1 MKVASVML
9 AFFSL
14 VAPLPDRPLILSML
28 GFGSSLRATPEPGPS
43 SRSPREEVIYT
54 FRSTEDASSPEAP
67 LIADASGSLYGTSDS
82 GGGIYSCDGQT
93 CGTVFKLTRSPSGYT
108 ESILYRFLGGTDGA
122 FPLGGLVADASG
134 ALYGTTNIGGSANFG
149 TVFKLTPNAS
159 GYSESILYS
168 FQGGLDGRTPA
179 TALVAD
185 KRGALFGT
193 TLFGGGSMTC
203 KSGCGTVFKLTPTAS
218 GYRESVLHRFT
229 AGTAD
234 GFYPDGTLLVEA
246 GGSLLGTTEFGG
258 TSASCISPGE
268 DRCGTVFALKPT
280 RSGYKERIVYNFQGP
295 PNDGAWPMAGLVR
308 GAGGM
313 LYGTTSLGG
322 SGTYKCCLSGSLRGC
337 GATFRLV
344 PSKSGYRESLLYS
357 FRGGTDGYFPYAG
370 VTAGP
375 HGTLFGTTYY
385 GGLPLL

>member
-1 MKVASVML
+1 
-9 AFFSL
+9 
-14 VAPLPDRPLILSML
+14 
-28 GFGSSLRATPEPGPS
+28 
-43 SRSPREEVIYT
+43 
-54 FRSTEDASSPEAP
+54 
-67 LIADASGSLYGTSDS
+67 
-82 GGGIYSCDGQT
+82 
-93 CGTVFKLTRSPSGYT
+93 
-108 ESILYRFLGGTDGA
+108 
-122 FPLGGLVADASG
+122 LVADASG

-322 SGTYKCCLSGSLRGC
+322 SGTYKYCLSGSLRGC

-385 GGLPLL
+385 GGCLCFDSLGTVFELVPHSAGASGYNERVLYGFEGPPNGADPAASVIVDERGALFGTTPGGGSTEGCSCGTVFKVTP